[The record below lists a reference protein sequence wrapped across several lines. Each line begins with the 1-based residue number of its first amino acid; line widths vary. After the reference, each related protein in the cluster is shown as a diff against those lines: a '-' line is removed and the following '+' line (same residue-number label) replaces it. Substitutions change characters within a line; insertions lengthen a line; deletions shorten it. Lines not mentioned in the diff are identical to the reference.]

1 MACTSS
7 VGSRLSRAA
16 DGVGAGADV
25 EHLLLRLDVHGLHE
39 ALEEGAPEAER
50 GDLVGAV
57 VIARDVGEGIVQV
70 VVPEF
75 AEALF
80 AHCLAR
86 GQRGRCH
93 GRFSCR

>member
-7 VGSRLSRAA
+7 VGSRLSRAHA

-25 EHLLLRLDVHGLHE
+25 EHLLLRRDIHRLHE
-39 ALEEGAPEAER
+39 APEEAAPEAER

-57 VIARDVGEGIVQV
+57 VIARDVGEGIVQLV
-70 VVPEF
+70 APEF
-75 AEALF
+75 AEAFF
-80 AHCLAR
+80 AYCLAR

-93 GRFSCR
+93 A